1 MALNNIHLRKL
12 LKVLYLEP
20 NRRTSALRADIR
32 EDIARE
38 SGEVGGG
45 GDFYAPFWFDAKNH
59 VFERRDLSDAV
70 AERIAAN
77 SGRGRLYPL
86 LRDGFLVWWDERRRW
101 SNRPFRQSDWIKS
114 TFVIPELNS
123 TIKIDNVM
131 SVRDSQD
138 ANHFIYPY
146 FAPDPLLREEAA
158 RIGLWVIGQALPELA
173 IDEVRILDV
182 IRGQT
187 YSVDRNRLQGNE
199 EEILLQRFQSALIE
213 RDLLRREYD

>member
-1 MALNNIHLRKL
+1 
-12 LKVLYLEP
+12 
-20 NRRTSALRADIR
+20 
-32 EDIARE
+32 
-38 SGEVGGG
+38 
-45 GDFYAPFWFDAKNH
+45 
-59 VFERRDLSDAV
+59 
-70 AERIAAN
+70 
-77 SGRGRLYPL
+77 
-86 LRDGFLVWWDERRRW
+86 
-101 SNRPFRQSDWIKS
+101 
-114 TFVIPELNS
+114 
-123 TIKIDNVM
+123 M

-199 EEILLQRFQSALIE
+199 KEILLQRYQSALIE
-213 RDLLRREYD
+213 RDLLRLEYE